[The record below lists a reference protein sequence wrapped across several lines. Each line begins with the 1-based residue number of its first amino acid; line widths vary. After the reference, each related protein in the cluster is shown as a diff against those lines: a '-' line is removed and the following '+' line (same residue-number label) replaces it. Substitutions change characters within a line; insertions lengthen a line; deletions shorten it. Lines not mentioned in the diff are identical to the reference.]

1 VLQGSTSPQALLA
14 FLNDHPLAEQAFTD
28 LLSSSGSIVPPP
40 TPVFTIV
47 GDSVSGLAG
56 GDSQGGFDV
65 SFDTSM
71 LGNFDE
77 MLSFDVGSSNSSGY
91 NEMIGDVTLNLEGDV
106 VKSPVPEPATIPL
119 LASGLGILFFVV
131 RRQRRRR

>member
-1 VLQGSTSPQALLA
+1 
-14 FLNDHPLAEQAFTD
+14 
-28 LLSSSGSIVPPP
+28 
-40 TPVFTIV
+40 
-47 GDSVSGLAG
+47 
-56 GDSQGGFDV
+56 
-65 SFDTSM
+65 M

-91 NEMIGDVTLNLEGDV
+91 NEMIGDVTLNLDGDV

-119 LASGLGILFFVV
+119 LASGLGILYFVV